1 MTDSS
6 TATSYMTAKFF
17 ADSNVVLYT
26 IGKDPRKAEIARTIL
41 ARRPV
46 ISTQVVN
53 ESINVCL
60 RKLSFAREQAYTFG
74 RAVMDRSEVL
84 AVDEATLDRA
94 AALAIRYQLSHWD
107 ALIMAAALLGGCDTL
122 YSEDLQHGQ
131 LFEDKLRV
139 VNPFIT

>member
-1 MTDSS
+1 
-6 TATSYMTAKFF
+6 MTAKFF
-17 ADSNVVLYT
+17 ADSNVVLYS
-26 IGKDPRKAEIARTIL
+26 IGKDPRKAEIARAII

-60 RKLSFAREQAYTFG
+60 RKLSFAREQAYAFG

-84 AVDEATLDRA
+84 AVDEHTLDRA

-107 ALIMAAALLGGCDTL
+107 ALIVAAAQLGG
-122 YSEDLQHGQ
+122 
-131 LFEDKLRV
+131 
-139 VNPFIT
+139 

>member
-1 MTDSS
+1 MTE
-6 TATSYMTAKFF
+6 KFF
-17 ADSNVVLYT
+17 ADSNIVLYT
-26 IGKDPRKAEIARTIL
+26 IGKDPRKAEIARGIL

-60 RKLSFAREQAYTFG
+60 RKLSFSREQAYAFG
-74 RAVMDRSEVL
+74 RLVMDRTEVL
-84 AVDEATLDRA
+84 AVDEPTLDKA

-107 ALIMAAALLGGCDTL
+107 ALIIAAALLGGCDTL

-131 LFEDKLRV
+131 LFEDGLRV
-139 VNPFIT
+139 VNPFIA